1 MAEIERIQ
9 RKTVEENKEKELN
22 SIAAGEPD
30 HPKVKTQEGSPA
42 EPEAKERKKEPGIK
56 AGIWLVG
63 WLAVVGVLLVG
74 IFLMVHHV
82 DPFMHYHAP
91 YTEEYFYKLDNERSQ
106 NPGIIAHFDYDTMVT
121 GTSMVQNFK
130 TSLVDQKFG
139 GSSIKICFSGAT
151 FKEINDNVRYA
162 LEQQP
167 KLTRVIRSMDMNM
180 LLDPP
185 DKLRKDL
192 GIYPFYLYDGNP
204 LTDVKYIFNKDVIFR
219 SAEMI
224 SAADYSK
231 KYRGITSFDKYA
243 RWQDWNKFG
252 PGRVIGKGLKPVPET
267 EQLPMTEEERKNLEE
282 NITRNVTSLAGE
294 HPEVQ
299 FYYFIP
305 PYSAVWWERTIREGK
320 LQVRLEAERFLI
332 EECLKYDNIHL
343 FSFNN
348 CTDITTELNFYKDTT
363 HYGEW
368 ISDWMVKQMKAERYR
383 LTKENY
389 QEYRKREES
398 FYSTFDYTSMNGQT
412 DLEDDRQAAEL
423 LKDE

>member
-30 HPKVKTQEGSPA
+30 HPKAKTQEGSPA

-82 DPFMHYHAP
+82 DPFMHYHEP
-91 YTEEYFYKLDNERSQ
+91 YTDEYFYKLDNERSQ

-130 TSLVDQKFG
+130 TSVVDEEFG
-139 GSSIKICFSGAT
+139 RTSIKICFSGAT

-180 LLDPP
+180 FLDAP
-185 DKLRKDL
+185 DKMRTEL
-192 GIYPFYLYDGNP
+192 GVYPDYLYDGNP

-224 SAADYSK
+224 SAADYSD
-231 KYRGITSFDKYA
+231 KYRGITTFDKYA

-252 PGRVIGKGLKPVPET
+252 PGRVIGKGLKPMKEG
-267 EQLPMTEEERKNLEE
+267 ERRLLNDEERKNLEE
-282 NITRNVTSLAGE
+282 NIRQNVTSLAAE
-294 HPEVQ
+294 YPDVQ
-299 FYYFIP
+299 FFYFIP
-305 PYSAVWWERTIREGK
+305 PYSAVWWERVLREGTFY
-320 LQVRLEAERFLI
+320 VHFEAERFLI
-332 EECLKYDNIHL
+332 EECLKYDNIYL

-368 ISDWMVKQMKAERYR
+368 VSDWMVRKMKEGRYR

-389 QEYRKREES
+389 QDYLKQEQS
-398 FYSTFDYTSMNGQT
+398 FYTTFDYTSMNGQT